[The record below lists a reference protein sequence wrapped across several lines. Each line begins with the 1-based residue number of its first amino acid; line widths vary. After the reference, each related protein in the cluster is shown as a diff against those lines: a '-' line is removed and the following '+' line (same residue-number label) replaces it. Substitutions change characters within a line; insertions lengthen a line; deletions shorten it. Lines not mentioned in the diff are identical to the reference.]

1 MSTGQTIGF
10 IGIGSMGWP
19 MAANLMS
26 GGRRV
31 VVNDL
36 SRERVQGFCK
46 EHGAVAAA
54 SNTELAR
61 QSDIV
66 ILMLPSSAADEQA
79 LSGSQGVLPGLR
91 QQALVIDMT
100 SGNPAKTTEFA
111 RKVSEAGATLI
122 DAPVSGGVPRARAG
136 DLSIMVGGEPDVL
149 ARAEPVLK
157 CMGSSIIRCGGV
169 GTAHAM
175 KALNNLMSAA
185 GYLIGIEALLI
196 GKKLGL
202 DPATMVDILN
212 VSTGVNGS
220 TQRKFKQM
228 VLTRKF
234 DSGFGLDLMV
244 KDLTIAMEIAKDGG
258 TPAPF
263 ASLCREMWAAAQQML
278 GPGHDHTEMAL
289 LSEKIANTELRSDAQ
304 QN

>member
-1 MSTGQTIGF
+1 MSMGQAIGF
-10 IGIGSMGWP
+10 IGLGNMGWP
-19 MAANLMS
+19 MAANLI
-26 GGRRV
+26 GRGCKV

-36 SRERVQGFCK
+36 SRERVQAFCK
-46 EHGAVAAA
+46 EYGAEAAT

-66 ILMLPSSAADEQA
+66 ILMLPGSNADEQA
-79 LSGSQGVLPGLR
+79 LSSSGGALPGLR
-91 QQALVIDMT
+91 HRALVIDMT
-100 SGNPAKTTEFA
+100 SGNPGKTKELA
-111 RKVSEAGATLI
+111 RKVTEAGGTLI
-122 DAPVSGGVPRARAG
+122 DAPVSGGVPRARSG
-136 DLSIMVGGEPDVL
+136 ELSIMVGGDLDVI

-157 CMGSSIIRCGGV
+157 YMGSSIIRCGGV

-185 GYLIGIEALLI
+185 GYLIGVEVLLI

-212 VSTGVNGS
+212 VSTGANGS

-258 TPAPF
+258 IPAPF

-289 LSEKIANTELRSDAQ
+289 LSEKFANTELR
-304 QN
+304 

>member
-1 MSTGQTIGF
+1 MSMDQAIGF
-10 IGIGSMGWP
+10 IGIGNMGWP
-19 MAANLMS
+19 MAANLIRS
-26 GGRRV
+26 GYEI

-36 SRERVQGFCK
+36 SRERVQVFCK
-46 EHGAVAAA
+46 EYGAAA
-54 SNTELAR
+54 AISNTELAR

-66 ILMLPSSAADEQA
+66 ILMLPSSTADEQA
-79 LSGSQGVLPGLR
+79 LLSSGGALPGLR
-91 QQALVIDMT
+91 QHALVIDMT
-100 SGNPAKTTEFA
+100 SGNPVRTQEFA
-111 RKVSEAGATLI
+111 RKVTEAGGALI
-122 DAPVSGGVPRARAG
+122 DAPVSGGVPRARTG
-136 DLSIMVGGEPDVL
+136 DLSIMVGGDPDVI

-157 CMGSSIIRCGGV
+157 RMGTSIIRCGGV
-169 GTAHAM
+169 GSAHAM

-212 VSTGVNGS
+212 VSTGANGS
-220 TQRKFKQM
+220 TQGKFKQM

-263 ASLCREMWAAAQQML
+263 ASLCREMWAAAQQLL

-289 LSEKIANTELRSDAQ
+289 LSEKIANTELR
-304 QN
+304 

>member
-1 MSTGQTIGF
+1 MSKRQIIGF
-10 IGIGSMGWP
+10 IGIGNMGWP
-19 MAANLMS
+19 MAANLINS
-26 GGRRV
+26 GWKL

-36 SRERVQGFCK
+36 SRERVQSFCR
-46 EHGAVAAA
+46 EYGAAA
-54 SNTELAR
+54 VISNTELAR

-79 LSGSQGVLPGLR
+79 LLGSEGVLPGLR
-91 QQALVIDMT
+91 QHSLVIDMT
-100 SGNPAKTTEFA
+100 SGSPAKTKEFA
-111 RKVSEAGATLI
+111 RKVAEAGATMI
-122 DAPVSGGVPRARAG
+122 DAPVSGGVPRARTG
-136 DLSIMVGGEPDVL
+136 DLSIMVGGEPGVINS
-149 ARAEPVLK
+149 AEPVLK

-169 GTAHAM
+169 GAAHAM

-202 DPATMVDILN
+202 DPGTMVDIFN
-212 VSTGVNGS
+212 VSTGANGS

-228 VLTRKF
+228 VLSRTF

-244 KDLTIAMEIAKDGG
+244 KDLTIAMEIAGDSG

-263 ASLCREMWAAAQQML
+263 ASLCQELWLAAQQML
-278 GPGHDHTEMAL
+278 GLGHDHTEMAL
-289 LSEKIANTELRSDAQ
+289 YLEKIANTQLR
-304 QN
+304 

>member
-1 MSTGQTIGF
+1 MSMDQAIGF
-10 IGIGSMGWP
+10 IGIGNMGWP
-19 MAANLMS
+19 MAANLIAS
-26 GGRRV
+26 GCKL

-36 SRERVQGFCK
+36 SRERLQVFCK
-46 EHGAVAAA
+46 EHGAAAA
-54 SNTELAR
+54 TSNTELAR

-66 ILMLPSSAADEQA
+66 ILMLPSSTADEQA
-79 LSGSQGVLPGLR
+79 LSGSGGALPGLR
-91 QQALVIDMT
+91 QHALVIDMT
-100 SGNPAKTTEFA
+100 SGNPVKTKEFA
-111 RKVSEAGATLI
+111 RKVTEAGGMLI
-122 DAPVSGGVPRARAG
+122 DAPVSGGVPRARTA
-136 DLSIMVGGEPDVL
+136 DLSIMVGGDPDVI

-169 GTAHAM
+169 GAAHAM

-212 VSTGVNGS
+212 VSTGANGS

-244 KDLTIAMEIAKDGG
+244 KDLTIAMEVAKESG

-278 GPGHDHTEMAL
+278 GPGHDHTEIAL
-289 LSEKIANTELRSDAQ
+289 FSERIANTELR
-304 QN
+304 

>member
-1 MSTGQTIGF
+1 MSTGQAIGF
-10 IGIGSMGWP
+10 IGIGNMGWP
-19 MAANLMS
+19 MAANLIGS
-26 GGRRV
+26 GRKL

-46 EHGAVAAA
+46 GYGAAA
-54 SNTELAR
+54 ATSNTALAR
-61 QSDIV
+61 QSDVV

-79 LSGSQGVLPGLR
+79 LLGSGGALLGLR
-91 QQALVIDMT
+91 QDALVIDMT
-100 SGNPAKTTEFA
+100 SGNPVRTKEFA
-111 RKVSEAGATLI
+111 RKVTEAGGTLI
-122 DAPVSGGVPRARAG
+122 DAPVSGGVPRARTG

-185 GYLIGIEALLI
+185 GYLIGVEALLI

-212 VSTGVNGS
+212 VSTGANGS

-244 KDLTIAMEIAKDGG
+244 KDLTIAMEIAKDVG

-289 LSEKIANTELRSDAQ
+289 LSEKIAKTELS
-304 QN
+304 